1 MHAIE
6 LAKTKFLR
14 MREHLTRF
22 EKRPLNRAAL
32 TVVLFLDMFVL
43 ISIFN
48 GLDAHTRQLSAPD
61 DFIPHFC
68 RSIVLDGD
76 WNSTNRTDKLSA
88 MVNVHTNSHVRIE
101 ETKKAVHQVCA
112 PYRDLLEQITKDKD
126 LQLAFESF
134 SKANREL
141 TDLQR
146 RIGSMKGA
154 YDTALLEKMA
164 QQDQEQTD
172 VSQVKGDVHTKTNSL
187 NALTS
192 QLASLELRINGNKL
206 IVLLWEKMERLQQ
219 TSRDM
224 LREEIRSAVFWY
236 PLKKLLMQLAF
247 LLPLL
252 AVLAAWNTVS
262 LKKERDLQILVS
274 SHLVVIA
281 CIPVFAR
288 IVSTVYDIIPKILL
302 KQLIEWLEAFNL
314 VAIWYYLA
322 IGLAIGASLFIV
334 YIFQKKLFSVEKTME
349 RRIERG
355 QCMDCGK
362 SIQSG
367 RSFCWH
373 CGVSLI
379 KECKNCHQTTPT
391 SSRYCV
397 ECGSAQELVMAETS
411 LSDKKLEP

>member
-22 EKRPLNRAAL
+22 ERRPLNRAAL
-32 TVVLFLDMFVL
+32 TVVLFLDVFVL
-43 ISIFN
+43 LSIFN

-88 MVNVHTNSHVRIE
+88 VVNVHTNRHVRLE
-101 ETKKAVHQVCA
+101 DAKKEVHQVCA
-112 PYRDLLEQITKDKD
+112 PYRDLLEQITRDKD
-126 LQLAFESF
+126 LQLAFENF

-172 VSQVKGDVHTKTNSL
+172 VSLVKSDVHTKTNSL

-206 IVLLWEKMERLQQ
+206 VVLLWERMDGLPQA
-219 TSRDM
+219 SRDM
-224 LREEIRSAVFWY
+224 LREELRSAVFWY
-236 PLKKLLMQLAF
+236 PFKKLVMQLAF

-252 AVLAAWNTVS
+252 AVLAIWNNVS
-262 LKKERDLQILVS
+262 LKQERDVQILVS

-281 CIPVFAR
+281 CIPIFVR
-288 IVSTVYDIIPKILL
+288 IVSTLYDIIPKILL

-314 VAIWYYLA
+314 VAIWYYLS
-322 IGLAIGASLFIV
+322 IGLAIGASLFFV
-334 YIFQKKLFSVEKTME
+334 YIFQKKLFSVEKTIE
-349 RRIERG
+349 RRVEHG
-355 QCMDCGK
+355 QCIDCGK
-362 SIQSG
+362 AVRPG
-367 RSFCWH
+367 TAFCWH
-373 CGVSLI
+373 CGVSLL
-379 KECKNCHQTTPT
+379 KECKNCHQTTPR
-391 SSRYCV
+391 SSKYCV
-397 ECGSAQELVMAETS
+397 QCGCAQDLVMADTV
-411 LSDKKLEP
+411 